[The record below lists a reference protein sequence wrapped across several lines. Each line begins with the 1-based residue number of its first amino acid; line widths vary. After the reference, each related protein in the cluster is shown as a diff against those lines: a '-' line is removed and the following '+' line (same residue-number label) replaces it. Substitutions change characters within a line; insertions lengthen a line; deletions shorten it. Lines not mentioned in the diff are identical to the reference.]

1 MRTLMSKQ
9 VIDQQKKSE
18 ITCHID
24 ELGHDWSEGA
34 KIRDLIT

>member
-1 MRTLMSKQ
+1 MSEQ

-24 ELGHDWSEGA
+24 VVGHDWSEGS
-34 KIRDLIT
+34 KISDLIT